1 MRIHRQR
8 FPYRNGQF
16 DSRKCAAKPGSFWSP
31 IACLVAHP
39 SPIFAATGI
48 CESHES
54 QATIA
59 QRVGEW
65 VFHYRSDE
73 DRQEH
78 ATLQAATA
86 FLEKNRD
93 LFPPGTLPR
102 QPGPLAIDTELNGA
116 TPRRK
121 L

>member
-39 SPIFAATGI
+39 SPIFAATGV

-54 QATIA
+54 RATIA

-78 ATLQAATA
+78 ATLQAAA
-86 FLEKNRD
+86 FLEKIAISSR
-93 LFPPGTLPR
+93 PGR
-102 QPGPLAIDTELNGA
+102 RPGSPV
-116 TPRRK
+116 R
-121 L
+121 